1 MIEEKF
7 RQYCKKAKGK
17 DQRFC
22 YYLGGVEDSAT
33 GILSE
38 CQNHC
43 HGPCQQT
50 KFVRNLRKR
59 II

>member
-38 CQNHC
+38 MSKPFMVHASRQN
-43 HGPCQQT
+43 
-50 KFVRNLRKR
+50 L
-59 II
+59 